1 MTQFKIKIAGHPPI
15 TIGPESPVVS
25 VGRATTNNLA
35 IADES
40 LSRQHARVMFVDG
53 AATLEDLGSMNGTLI
68 NGVRIT
74 GRQTLKPGDILRF
87 GNVEGTLV
95 EDQSSKVVIE
105 YKDPPDLSRSTIVM
119 SAAMLRSGL
128 LAPTAPGAD
137 RWPRAMSVLQDLT
150 LGLIRDV
157 SAQQLLED
165 LVEKLFDF
173 LEAEHGVVLLKDA
186 SGTVEPVVVRTR
198 KGRASKADIRLSH
211 TLVEAALERREAIL
225 LRDGGGDPALAS
237 KSLIIS
243 GVTTAIVTPLEAG
256 GEVIGLLY
264 FDAFL
269 TRKPFDED
277 DLRLVTVLAHVAA
290 AKIQNAKLAE
300 EVQKKRVLEQ
310 EMAIARTIQQRLV
323 PHGTPREGTF
333 QLFATL
339 RPAKEVGGDL
349 YDYFWDEK
357 RLFFCIGDVSGKGVP
372 AALVM
377 ALTKTL
383 FRANA
388 AFLDDPAQMMT
399 AVNLRLYEETDP
411 TMFVT
416 AFCGFLDLESGRLV
430 YSNAG
435 HDRPLILR
443 PGGSLRTLEAKPGL
457 ALGVF
462 PKFNYPLQEE
472 WLAPGDSLLLYTD
485 GVTEAVDPAMQLFG
499 LARLEAAMG
508 ALAPLEPEGTVQAL
522 IEAVD
527 GFAKDAPQAD
537 DITTLCIRYLGG
549 KAPLKVDE
557 EGLIP
562 TAGTFVRNTA
572 SLGDIFGLV
581 DGFITV
587 NHLGESSRY
596 LLEFVLEE
604 LFTNM
609 VKYNPEGRGRIS
621 VALALQGSELMILL
635 SDPDCPRFDIRSDAP
650 RVDPFQPLDS
660 RTPGGLGIH
669 LVKKM
674 VDRIE
679 YEHQD
684 RVGTIR
690 LFKKQE

>member
-1 MTQFKIKIAGHPPI
+1 MTRFQINIAGHPPF
-15 TIGPESPVVS
+15 TLGPESTVVS
-25 VGRATTNNLA
+25 VGRATSNDLV
-35 IADES
+35 IANES
-40 LSRQHARVMFVDG
+40 LSRQHARIQFANG
-53 AATLEDLGSMNGTLI
+53 KATLEDLGSMNGTCL
-68 NGVRIT
+68 NGVRLT
-74 GRQTLKPGDILRF
+74 GQQPLKPGDVIEF
-87 GNVEGTLV
+87 GHVEARV
-95 EDQSSKVVIE
+95 AEDKSSKVVIE
-105 YKDPPDLSRSTIVM
+105 YKDSPDLANGTLVM

-128 LAPTAPGAD
+128 LAPTAPGGN
-137 RWPRAMSVLQDLT
+137 RWPKAMSVLQDLT

-157 SAQQLLED
+157 TAQHLLEE

-186 SGTVEPVVVRTR
+186 SGAVEPVVVRTR

-211 TLVEAALERREAIL
+211 TLVEAALDRREAIL
-225 LRDGGGDPALAS
+225 IRDPAGDPALAS

-243 GVTTAIVTPLEAG
+243 GVTSAIITPLEAE

-269 TRKPFDED
+269 TRKPFDEE

-300 EVQKKRVLEQ
+300 EVQKKRALEQ

-323 PHGTPREGTF
+323 PHETPQEGAF
-333 QLFATL
+333 QLYATL

-349 YDYFWDEK
+349 YDYFWDEH

-377 ALTKTL
+377 AMTKTL

-388 AFLDDPAQMMT
+388 AFLEDPGLLMA
-399 AVNLRLYEETDP
+399 AVNTRLNEETDP

-416 AFCGFLDLESGRLV
+416 AFCGFLDLSNGRLL

-435 HDRPLILR
+435 HDRPIIL
-443 PGGSLRTLEAKPGL
+443 PAGGGADSLEAKPGL

-462 PKFNYPLQEE
+462 PTFKYPLQEAR
-472 WLAPGDSLLLYTD
+472 LAPGDSILLYTD
-485 GVTEAVDPAMQLFG
+485 GVTEAVDPADQLFG
-499 LARLEAAMG
+499 LNRLIG
-508 ALAPLEPEGTVQAL
+508 SLKFLGSTDPETVIQGL
-522 IEAVD
+522 LKAVD
-527 GFAKDAPQAD
+527 GFARDAAQAD
-537 DITTLCIRYLGG
+537 DITAVCVRYLGG
-549 KAPLKVDE
+549 AGPKATTISATFARELKAL
-557 EGLIP
+557 EGVFAL
-562 TAGTFVRNTA
+562 ANEFLRE
-572 SLGDIFGLV
+572 SGLPETHR
-581 DGFITV
+581 F
-587 NHLGESSRY
+587 

-609 VKYNPEGRGRIS
+609 VKYNPEGSGGIE
-621 VALALQGSELMILL
+621 VHLGVEGPELKIQL
-635 SDPDCPRFDIRSDAP
+635 SDPDCQSFDIRVDAP
-650 RVDPFQPLDS
+650 EVDTTASLETRS
-660 RTPGGLGIH
+660 PGGLGIH

-679 YEHQD
+679 YDHD
-684 RVGTIR
+684 NRTGTIR
-690 LFKKQE
+690 LFKKLG

>member
-1 MTQFKIKIAGHPPI
+1 MTLFKINIAGRPPI

-25 VGRATTNNLA
+25 VGRASTNDLT
-35 IADES
+35 IIDDS
-40 LSRQHARVMFVDG
+40 LSRQHARLTLVDG
-53 AATLEDLGSMNGTLI
+53 VASVEDLGSMNGTQV
-68 NGVRIT
+68 NGHRIT
-74 GRQTLKPGDILRF
+74 GRQTLKPGDVIRF
-87 GNVEGTLV
+87 GNVEATLSQ
-95 EDQSSKVVIE
+95 DKSSKVVIE
-105 YKDPPDLSRSTIVM
+105 YQDSPDLPRSTIVM

-128 LAPTAPGAD
+128 LGPAAPGLD
-137 RWPRAMSVLQDLT
+137 RWPRAMSVLQGLT

-186 SGTVEPVVVRTR
+186 SGAVEPVVVHTR
-198 KGRASKADIRLSH
+198 KGRASKEDIRLSH
-211 TLVEAALERREAIL
+211 TLVEAALDRREAIL
-225 LRDGGGDPALAS
+225 MRDGGGDPALAS
-237 KSLIIS
+237 RSLIIS

-300 EVQKKRVLEQ
+300 EVQKKKVLEQ
-310 EMAIARTIQQRLV
+310 EMAIARTIQQRLL
-323 PHGTPREGTF
+323 PHNSPHEGAF

-339 RPAKEVGGDL
+339 RSAKEVGGDL

-388 AFLDDPAQMMT
+388 AFLDDPAQMMA

-416 AFCGFLDLESGRLV
+416 AFCGFLNLETGRLV

-443 PGGSLRTLEAKPGL
+443 PGNPLRTLEAKPGL

-472 WLAPGDSLLLYTD
+472 LLAPGDSLVLYTD

-499 LARLEAAMG
+499 LARLEAAVD
-508 ALAPLEPEGTVQAL
+508 ALAPMDPEGIVYAL

-537 DITTLCIRYLGG
+537 DITTLCIRYLGT
-549 KAPLKVDE
+549 KALLKSDG
-557 EGLIP
+557 EGGTVSI
-562 TAGTFVRNTA
+562 GTFARNAT
-572 SLGDIFGLV
+572 SLVDIFGMV
-581 DGFITV
+581 SGFITG
-587 NHLGESSRY
+587 NNLGETHRY
-596 LLEFVLEE
+596 LMEFVLEE

-609 VKYNPEGRGRIS
+609 VKYNPEGGGRIS
-621 VALALQGSELMILL
+621 LELAIHGSELMILL
-635 SDPDCPRFDIRSDAP
+635 SDPDCPSFDIRSDAP
-650 RVDPFQPLDS
+650 EVDPLQPLDS
-660 RTPGGLGIH
+660 RKPGGLGIH

-679 YEHQD
+679 YDHLD

-690 LFKKQE
+690 LFKKLE

>member
-1 MTQFKIKIAGHPPI
+1 MTLFKINIAGRPPI

-25 VGRATTNNLA
+25 VGRASTNDLT
-35 IADES
+35 IIDDS
-40 LSRQHARVMFVDG
+40 LSRLHARIRLMDG
-53 AATLEDLGSMNGTLI
+53 SARVEDLGSMNGTQV

-74 GRQTLKPGDILRF
+74 GPQTLKPGDVIRF
-87 GNVEGTLV
+87 GNVEATLSQ
-95 EDQSSKVVIE
+95 DQSSKVVIE
-105 YKDPPDLSRSTIVM
+105 YQDSPDLPRSTIVM

-128 LAPTAPGAD
+128 LGPAVPGMD
-137 RWPRAMSVLQDLT
+137 RWPRAMSVLQGIT

-186 SGTVEPVVVRTR
+186 SGVVEPVVVRTR
-198 KGRASKADIRLSH
+198 KGRASKSDIRLSH
-211 TLVEAALERREAIL
+211 TLVEAALDRREAIL

-237 KSLIIS
+237 RSLIIS

-264 FDAFL
+264 FDAL
-269 TRKPFDED
+269 LARKPFDED

-300 EVQKKRVLEQ
+300 EVQNKRALEQ

-323 PHGTPREGTF
+323 PHGTPHEGSF

-388 AFLDDPAQMMT
+388 AFLDDPSQMMA

-443 PGGSLRTLEAKPGL
+443 PGSPLRTLEAKPGL

-462 PKFNYPLQEE
+462 PKFNYPLQEVL
-472 WLAPGDSLLLYTD
+472 LAPGDSLLLYTD

-499 LARLEAAMG
+499 LTRLEAAMD
-508 ALAPLEPEGTVQAL
+508 ALEPLDPEGTVYAL
-522 IEAVD
+522 IDAVD

-537 DITTLCIRYLGG
+537 DITTLCIRYLGA
-549 KAPLKVDE
+549 KAPLKPGG
-557 EGLIP
+557 EG
-562 TAGTFVRNTA
+562 TTAFAGTFDRDTA
-572 SLGDIFGLV
+572 SLGDVIGLV
-581 DGFITV
+581 DGFITS
-587 NHLGESSRY
+587 NGLGETPRY

-609 VKYNPEGRGRIS
+609 VKYNRQGGGRIS
-621 VALALQGSELMILL
+621 VELAIQGPELMILL

-650 RVDPFQPLDS
+650 EVDPFQPLES
-660 RTPGGLGIH
+660 RTPGGLGIY

-679 YEHQD
+679 YDHLD

-690 LFKKQE
+690 LFKKLE

>member
-1 MTQFKIKIAGHPPI
+1 M
-15 TIGPESPVVS
+15 VS
-25 VGRATTNNLA
+25 VGRASTNDLT
-35 IADES
+35 IIDDS
-40 LSRQHARVMFVDG
+40 LSRQHARITLADG
-53 AATLEDLGSMNGTLI
+53 TTSVEDLGSMNGTQV
-68 NGVRIT
+68 NGARIT
-74 GRQTLKPGDILRF
+74 SRQNLKPGDVIRF
-87 GNVEGTLV
+87 GNVEATLSQ
-95 EDQSSKVVIE
+95 DKSSKVVIE
-105 YKDPPDLSRSTIVM
+105 YKDSPDLPRSTIVM

-128 LAPTAPGAD
+128 LGSAAPGPD
-137 RWPRAMSVLQDLT
+137 RWPRAMSVLQGLT

-186 SGTVEPVVVRTR
+186 SGVVEPVVVRTR

-237 KSLIIS
+237 RSLIIS

-300 EVQKKRVLEQ
+300 EVQKKRALEQ
-310 EMAIARTIQQRLV
+310 EMALARTIQQRLV
-323 PHGTPREGTF
+323 PHDTPHEGAF

-388 AFLDDPAQMMT
+388 AFLDDPSQMMA

-416 AFCGFLDLESGRLV
+416 AFCGFLDLESGRLI

-443 PGGSLRTLEAKPGL
+443 PGSPLRTLEANPGL

-472 WLAPGDSLLLYTD
+472 LLAPGDSLVLYTD
-485 GVTEAVDPAMQLFG
+485 GVTEAVDPGMQLFG
-499 LARLEAAMG
+499 LARLEAAMD
-508 ALAPLEPEGTVQAL
+508 ALAPLDPEGTVYAL
-522 IEAVD
+522 IEVVD
-527 GFAKDAPQAD
+527 SFAKDAPQAD

-549 KAPLKVDE
+549 KAPLQPDG
-557 EGLIP
+557 EGK
-562 TAGTFVRNTA
+562 TVSTGTFARDAA

-581 DGFITV
+581 DGFLAG
-587 NHLGESSRY
+587 NNLGQTPRY

-609 VKYNPEGRGRIS
+609 VKYNPEGGGRIS
-621 VALALQGSELMILL
+621 VELAIHGVELMILL
-635 SDPDCPRFDIRSDAP
+635 SDPDCPSFDIRSDAP
-650 RVDPFQPLDS
+650 EVDPEQPLDS

-669 LVKKM
+669 LVKRM

-679 YEHQD
+679 YDHLD

-690 LFKKQE
+690 LFKKLE

>member
-1 MTQFKIKIAGHPPI
+1 MTLFKIHIAGRPPI
-15 TIGPESPVVS
+15 GIGHEAPVVS
-25 VGRATTNNLA
+25 VGRASTND
-35 IADES
+35 ITIIDDS
-40 LSRQHARVMFVDG
+40 LSRLHARITIREGTASV
-53 AATLEDLGSMNGTLI
+53 EDLGSMNGTQV

-74 GRQTLKPGDILRF
+74 GRQPLKVGDVIRF
-87 GNVEGTLV
+87 GNVEATLSQ
-95 EDQSSKVVIE
+95 DQSSKVVIE
-105 YKDPPDLSRSTIVM
+105 YKDSPDLPRSTIVM
-119 SAAMLRSGL
+119 SAEMLRSGL
-128 LAPTAPGAD
+128 LGPATPGTD
-137 RWPRAMSVLQDLT
+137 RWPRAMSVLQGLT

-186 SGTVEPVVVRTR
+186 SGEVEPVVVRTR
-198 KGRASKADIRLSH
+198 KGRASKEDIRLSH

-225 LRDGGGDPALAS
+225 LREGGGDAALAS
-237 KSLIIS
+237 RSLIIS

-310 EMAIARTIQQRLV
+310 EMAIARTIQQRLL
-323 PHGTPREGTF
+323 PHKTPHEGAF

-339 RPAKEVGGDL
+339 RSAKEVGGDL
-349 YDYFWDEK
+349 FDYFWDEK

-388 AFLDDPAQMMT
+388 AFLDDPAQMMA
-399 AVNLRLYEETDP
+399 AVNVRLYEETDP

-443 PGGSLRTLEAKPGL
+443 PGSPLRTLEAKPGL

-462 PKFNYPLQEE
+462 PKFSYPLQEE
-472 WLAPGDSLLLYTD
+472 LLAPGDSLILYTD
-485 GVTEAVDPAMQLFG
+485 GVTEAVDPATQLFG
-499 LARLEAAMG
+499 LARLEAAMD
-508 ALAPLEPEGTVQAL
+508 ALAPSDPEGIVRAL

-537 DITTLCIRYLGG
+537 DITTLCIRYLGDKASLNSDG
-549 KAPLKVDE
+549 KGITVS
-557 EGLIP
+557 
-562 TAGTFVRNTA
+562 TGTFAREAA
-572 SLGDIFGLV
+572 SLGGVIALADE
-581 DGFITV
+581 FITR
-587 NHLGESSRY
+587 NKLGETPRY

-609 VKYNPEGRGRIS
+609 VKYNPDGGGRIS
-621 VALALQGSELMILL
+621 VELAIQGPELMILL

-650 RVDPFQPLDS
+650 EVDPMQTLDP

-679 YEHQD
+679 YDHLD

-690 LFKKQE
+690 LFKRLE